1 MVSTNCNYG
10 ISNSNATHRGILT
23 TCHPNIDPKYTLH
36 RSIRSTLY
44 KARTPM
50 ATTRAPLT
58 KLAAPAP
65 VVCWGR
71 ADEAALVMELAA
83 AMEAVLDPLIMAELI
98 MALAGMELAMEA
110 IMEVPEAAAAAE
122 ERG

>member
-1 MVSTNCNYG
+1 
-10 ISNSNATHRGILT
+10 
-23 TCHPNIDPKYTLH
+23 
-36 RSIRSTLY
+36 
-44 KARTPM
+44 M

-71 ADEAALVMELAA
+71 ADEAALV
-83 AMEAVLDPLIMAELI
+83 MEAVLDPLIMAELI

>member
-1 MVSTNCNYG
+1 
-10 ISNSNATHRGILT
+10 
-23 TCHPNIDPKYTLH
+23 
-36 RSIRSTLY
+36 
-44 KARTPM
+44 M

-71 ADEAALVMELAA
+71 ADEAARVMLPLAMDMEAVWDPLIIAELMALA
-83 AMEAVLDPLIMAELI
+83 AMEVAAD
-98 MALAGMELAMEA
+98 